1 MVAVAPMTLISPV
14 NVTINEGADA
24 IFTCHVTGRPRP
36 RILWFYQQPP
46 IILPPLVMPTPL
58 SETTGDYFIDEN
70 IDGEREIESTLTISS
85 TLPSDTG
92 FYVCFAQ
99 NEVAEGIVMES
110 AFLSV
115 QGQSE

>member
-1 MVAVAPMTLISPV
+1 MVAVAPMTLTPPM
-14 NVTINEGADA
+14 NVTVTEGRDA
-24 IFTCHVTGRPRP
+24 IFTCRVTGRPRP
-36 RILWFYQQPP
+36 RILWFHQQPP

-58 SETTGDYFIDEN
+58 SETTGDYVIDEN
-70 IDGEREIESTLTISS
+70 IDGEREIESNLTISS

-99 NEVAEGIVMES
+99 NEVAGGIVMES